1 MNIEVFIKRKS
12 CLVIESPLRLRFT
25 KLNHDFTGLGVKQGL
40 SRSTGRFYL
49 IYVASKTK
57 TLCEQLKKSFKFS
70 FLLSGYIP
78 TPPSSRPV
86 FPKVQVYGK
95 FLQRVSREGLVGW
108 E

>member
-57 TLCEQLKKSFKFS
+57 TLCELLKKSFKFA
-70 FLLSGYIP
+70 FLGIFLHP
-78 TPPSSRPV
+78 RPRDQFFQSSRYMENS
-86 FPKVQVYGK
+86 FKGC
-95 FLQRVSREGLVGW
+95 LGRV
-108 E
+108 